1 MRRVKDIGGDDVLE
15 MLYEPYTRIDRR
27 GISKGT
33 AIIYN
38 ARVEDIGGDDVLEML
53 YEPYT
58 RIDSGDHFKG

>member
-1 MRRVKDIGGDDVLE
+1 ME

-38 ARVEDIGGDDVLEML
+38 ARVEDIGGEDILEML
-53 YEPYT
+53 SEPYT
-58 RIDSGDHFKG
+58 RIDSGDDFKG